1 MIAERE
7 KIFFREISLNPQ
19 LKDQHP
25 LMHLISAQQ
34 KLKMVDEQS
43 GVVASKSASQ
53 KKSVF
58 GLKYGKQSEDNF
70 NKYGVYEAEQP
81 CIIDGKEIL
90 LSKLRRDKQ
99 LEKIK
104 KTEDK
109 KTKKLRKLK
118 ELKELGDSQN
128 GKTISLNQF

>member
-1 MIAERE
+1 LYINFIFIYSYYNNNNNNNNNCYQENIHAMIAERE

-43 GVVASKSASQ
+43 GVAAAASKSASQ

-58 GLKYGKQSEDNF
+58 
-70 NKYGVYEAEQP
+70 
-81 CIIDGKEIL
+81 
-90 LSKLRRDKQ
+90 
-99 LEKIK
+99 
-104 KTEDK
+104 
-109 KTKKLRKLK
+109 
-118 ELKELGDSQN
+118 
-128 GKTISLNQF
+128 